1 MRFFEYDNCKKV
13 AKATKIS
20 KRLVRMA
27 DAFPYDLGFDGRKLI
42 IATDGDD
49 IFRPHVTIGRILI
62 TKEYFVMRWNR
73 ADYEAVCYTSA
84 TEAILDSLSWL
95 SAVTR

>member
-1 MRFFEYDNCKKV
+1 MRFFDYDNCKKV

-27 DAFPYDLGFDGRKLI
+27 DSFPYDLGFDGRKLI
-42 IATDGDD
+42 IATDGDN
-49 IFRPHVTIGRILI
+49 IFAPHVTIGRILF
-62 TKEYFVMRWNR
+62 TKEYMVMRWKK
-73 ADYEAVCYTSA
+73 ADYEAVFYKSPA
-84 TEAILDSLSWL
+84 EAILDSVSWL